1 MIRSTGREMPIQ
13 MSLGLRPAS
22 TADQH
27 VARFH
32 RESDRR
38 RLRAMLAGIA
48 AAGVIVALV
57 LGLVGLRMQQVRLS
71 YRLDT
76 LRTAKAGAEELNR
89 RLLVEKASLQSLA
102 RIEDE
107 ARTRLGMVAATQQQV
122 QLAREFVR
130 GGTVSAALGDRT
142 AAATARAR
150 EPGRAPGREL
160 AREPAREPDRE
171 ILR

>member
-1 MIRSTGREMPIQ
+1 MKSTGRSTPIQ

-27 VARFH
+27 GARFH

-38 RLRAMLAGIA
+38 RLRAMQAGIA

-71 YRLDT
+71 YRLDI
-76 LRTAKAGAEELNR
+76 LRTAKAGAEEMNR

-142 AAATARAR
+142 AATAMTTRERGRDQAR
-150 EPGRAPGREL
+150 EPGRVP
-160 AREPAREPDRE
+160 AREPARETVR
-171 ILR
+171 